1 MGNILQRWR
10 FINLPLGHV
19 SCRSKCRPN
28 QFWRFAVYWI
38 QTNRQAPKRSTEVLT
53 RDETSESIVR
63 KLFCPFLKLK
73 IVIFFRVLG
82 CLYGIVLLWVTLYTR
97 MKNYWSKTTFFY
109 LAVCWSIEAW
119 ILILCCQSEQEI
131 QSKSGKKI
139 LWFQLMLNIRKY
151 QPWWLFYSWIPFTIH
166 YNLDKKIILKISIN
180 LSRIVTT
187 FWIFC
192 KSNFGIYKHN
202 FVIENI
208 QRI

>member
-1 MGNILQRWR
+1 
-10 FINLPLGHV
+10 
-19 SCRSKCRPN
+19 
-28 QFWRFAVYWI
+28 
-38 QTNRQAPKRSTEVLT
+38 
-53 RDETSESIVR
+53 
-63 KLFCPFLKLK
+63 
-73 IVIFFRVLG
+73 
-82 CLYGIVLLWVTLYTR
+82 

-131 QSKSGKKI
+131 QSKSEKKI

-151 QPWWLFYSWIPFTIH
+151 QPWWLFYSWIPLTVH

-192 KSNFGIYKHN
+192 KSNFGIYKLILLLKIFKEFN
-202 FVIENI
+202 KLKIENNPTFVQFHLPSPAHSSSI
-208 QRI
+208 